1 MKDSIKKG
9 LIIFLLPLITL
20 TLVACEE
27 EDPRGLADQPYERTE
42 FLLGTVA
49 NMKVYN
55 EGKEEAMDKA
65 FERVA
70 DLDNRF
76 AMQNPES
83 EISEVNRQAGIAPV
97 EVTDEVF
104 YVMEIALEYAELS
117 NGDFDPTV
125 GVITSLWNIGQEDA
139 AVPDQDELEA
149 ALELVDYNLV
159 ELDEENQTIF
169 LQEEGMILDLGAI
182 AKGYITDE
190 AARILVEEG
199 VNTAIV
205 DLGGDIVVVGN
216 STRGEDQP
224 WSVGIQNPYGGRGEI
239 LGLVPVSDKAIVT
252 SGIYERTFEENGEHY
267 HHLIDTETGFPIV
280 NNISGLSI
288 IADDATNADALANI
302 AFSLGVEDGLE
313 YFNTLDAVEVI
324 YITNDSKVYAS
335 DGVHDEVRINDDD
348 FEKVD

>member
-1 MKDSIKKG
+1 MKHPLKKA
-9 LIIFLLPLITL
+9 LVFLLPLIAL

-27 EDPRGLADQPYERTE
+27 EDPRGLAEQPYERTE

-49 NMKVYN
+49 NIKVYN
-55 EGKEEAMDKA
+55 EGKEPAMDKA

-70 DLDNRF
+70 DLDERF
-76 AMQNPES
+76 AMQNPDS
-83 EISEVNRQAGIAPV
+83 EISEVNRQAGISPV

-104 YVMEIALEYAELS
+104 YVMEKALAYAEES
-117 NGDFDPTV
+117 NGSFDPTI
-125 GVITSLWNIGQEDA
+125 GVVTSLWNIGQENA
-139 AVPDQDELEA
+139 AVPEQEELDA
-149 ALELVDYNLV
+149 ALELVDYNLI

-190 AARILVEEG
+190 AARVLVEEG

-216 STRGEDQP
+216 STRGVDQP
-224 WSVGIQNPYGGRGEI
+224 WNVGIQNPYGGRGEI
-239 LGLVPVSDKAIVT
+239 LGLVPISDKAIVT
-252 SGIYERTFEENGEHY
+252 SGIYERTFEEDGEHY
-267 HHLIDTETGFPIV
+267 HHLMDTETGFPII

-288 IADDATNADALANI
+288 IADNATDADALANI
-302 AFSLGVEDGLE
+302 AFSLGVEDGLD
-313 YFNTLDAVEVI
+313 YINNLDGVDVI

-335 DGVHDEVRINDDD
+335 DNIVEDVNISDDD